1 MNPTFLELYPLKF
14 KSIYKEKIWGGYQ
27 LSKKLNKPFPSD
39 KKIGESWE
47 VSTVP
52 GSVSMVSTG
61 PLKGKYLQQ
70 LIEEYKEL
78 LVGQRVFEK
87 FHTNFPLLIKY
98 LDAQEDLSVQVH
110 PNDALAAKRYN
121 GLGKSEMWYIMD
133 ASKEAQINVGFNQSL
148 DKQTFVQAFEKGQL
162 QTLLNMESV
171 KKGDTFYLPAGRIH
185 YIGKGILLAEIQQTS
200 DITYRIYDFDRKD
213 DEGNPRELHVTQ
225 AIEALD
231 FTQLDDYHTRYELKE
246 NTAAQLVHCPYFVTD
261 IIAISDSYSVKTSI
275 EESFKIVMVVEGS
288 GELMYSMEKEE
299 VKVGDVHLI
308 PANNQNVEYKSGMK
322 GLKIIEIHV

>member
-1 MNPTFLELYPLKF
+1 MNHTFLELYPLKF
-14 KSIYKEKIWGGYQ
+14 KSIYKEKIWGGGQ
-27 LSKKLNKPFPSD
+27 LVEKLGKNFPKD

-52 GSVSMVSTG
+52 GSVSMVSNG
-61 PLKGKYLQQ
+61 ELKGRYLQQ
-70 LIEEYKEL
+70 LLEQYKEQ
-78 LVGQRVFEK
+78 LVGKRVFEK
-87 FHTNFPLLIKY
+87 FKTNFPLLIKY
-98 LDAQEDLSVQVH
+98 LDAQDDLSVQVH
-110 PNDALAAKRYN
+110 PNDELAAKRYN

-133 ASKEAQINVGFNQSL
+133 AASDAQINVGFNCAL
-148 DKQTFVQAFEKGQL
+148 DKEKFVSTFSKGEL
-162 QTLLNMESV
+162 QSVLNMESV

-231 FTQLDDYHTRYELKE
+231 FSQLNDYHTRYELKE
-246 NTAAQLVHCPYFVTD
+246 NAAAQLVHCPYFVTD
-261 IIAISDSYSVKTSI
+261 IIAITHSYSIKTLI

-288 GELMYSMEKEE
+288 GDLLYSSSKEE
-299 VKVGDVHLI
+299 VKAGDVHLI
-308 PANNQNVEYKSGMK
+308 PANNQSVEYKAGEKGM
-322 GLKIIEIHV
+322 KIIEIHV